1 MMGEPS
7 VLVITPSPYMTK
19 KIQQTLIDIG
29 GYKVITSSS
38 PAVALELAQQSIINI
53 CILDVFHPE
62 FPLLAVVKE
71 LMNKQPHM
79 QLILLLSETNQSYGE
94 IPGIIPDGLLPRS
107 FSSGQLKSTLVN
119 ISQFYKTIT
128 PPSQQPIQSSP
139 DQPREPSPENSGLQ
153 NIPPLSRSTDF
164 SRVNQ
169 HLTELSAETT
179 ALAIIILRRKM
190 LIAHSGIFPFTAI
203 QEITDQINSLSNTSA
218 QNLQK
223 EAAPGHQK
231 IGSGDM
237 VRFIQL
243 QSIQGKFLLYMI
255 SLTKE
260 MQLSLIYD
268 QDTPFS
274 NIRRQTGH
282 LAHELIQPQQSPPL
296 EYRPSS
302 LEDSEL
308 ERPLPIQS
316 SLVETIHEM
325 PTSQSPT
332 EESEVQSDKVS
343 DMNKGPSPNEVTPP
357 GYAGDQIET
366 LLSSPT
372 GSPDRTVQEARIEF
386 IQAEMAK
393 KNDEQDCFELEE
405 EDTGEPLD
413 FSQTE
418 SDKVKLSEK
427 ESETN
432 SFTSTGS
439 YGRYITYS
447 CLLIPRMPEH
457 MLKSNLA
464 SYLFKW
470 MGQLCLAYGWRLEHL
485 SIHPNH
491 IQMVTGAPLATSP
504 AFLVRTLRQKTSQ
517 YIFSKFPPL
526 TNENPSGDFWAPGFF
541 ISGGKQ
547 TIQPHVIDRYIN
559 EIREH
564 QGVNS
569 TPSFN

>member
-1 MMGEPS
+1 MMGESS

-38 PAVALELAQQSIINI
+38 PAVALELAQQSIIDI

-62 FPLLAVVKE
+62 FPVLTVVKE
-71 LMNKQPHM
+71 LMNKQPDM
-79 QLILLLSETNQSYGE
+79 KLILVLSDTNQSYGE

-107 FSSGQLKSTLVN
+107 FSSGQLKSALVN
-119 ISQFYKTIT
+119 ISQVYKAIT
-128 PPSQQPIQSSP
+128 PPSQQPAQSSP
-139 DQPREPSPENSGLQ
+139 DQPREPSPDNSGLQ
-153 NIPPLSRSTDF
+153 NIPPFSRSTDF
-164 SRVNQ
+164 SRLNQ
-169 HLTELSAETT
+169 HLAELSSETT
-179 ALAIIILRRKM
+179 ALAIIILRRKQ
-190 LIAHSGIFPFTAI
+190 LISHSGIFPFTAI
-203 QEITDQINSLSNTSA
+203 QEITDQINGFSNTSA

-231 IGSGDM
+231 TGGGDM
-237 VRFIQL
+237 VRFTQL
-243 QSIQGKFLLYMI
+243 QSIQGKFLLYVI

-260 MQLSLIYD
+260 MQLALIYN

-274 NIRRQTGH
+274 NIRRQTVH

-296 EYRPSS
+296 EYRPTS
-302 LEDSEL
+302 LENSDL
-308 ERPLPIQS
+308 EGPLPIQS
-316 SLVETIHEM
+316 SVTETINET
-325 PTSQSPT
+325 PISQSAT
-332 EESEVQSDKVS
+332 EGSDVQSYMVS
-343 DMNKGPSPNEVTPP
+343 NLNEGPSPQEITPP
-357 GYAGDQIET
+357 GYAGDQIDT
-366 LLSSPT
+366 ILSSPT
-372 GSPDRTVQEARIEF
+372 GSPDTVAPDAHIEF
-386 IQAEMAK
+386 IQAEKAK
-393 KNDEQDCFELEE
+393 KIDLQDSFELEE
-405 EDTGEPLD
+405 EDIGEPLD
-413 FSQTE
+413 FSQTV
-418 SDKVKLSEK
+418 SDKVKLSEV

-432 SFTSTGS
+432 SFTSAGS
-439 YGRYITYS
+439 YGHYITYS
-447 CLLIPRMPEH
+447 CLLIPRIPEH

-569 TPSFN
+569 TSSFN

>member
-62 FPLLAVVKE
+62 FPVLTVVKE
-71 LMNKQPHM
+71 LMKKQPGM
-79 QLILLLSETNQSYGE
+79 QLILVLSDTNQSYGE

-107 FSSGQLKSTLVN
+107 FSSGQLKSALVN

-128 PPSQQPIQSSP
+128 PPSQQPTPSSS
-139 DQPREPSPENSGLQ
+139 DQPREPSPENSSLQ
-153 NIPPLSRSTDF
+153 NIPPLSGSTDF

-169 HLTELSAETT
+169 HLVELSAETT

-223 EAAPGHQK
+223 EATPGHQK

-243 QSIQGKFLLYMI
+243 QSIQGKFLQYII

-260 MQLSLIYD
+260 MQLALIYD
-268 QDTPFS
+268 HDTPFS
-274 NIRRQTGH
+274 NIRRQTVH
-282 LAHELIQPQQSPPL
+282 LAHELIQPQQNPPL

-302 LEDSEL
+302 LEDSGL
-308 ERPLPIQS
+308 KRPTPIQS
-316 SLVETIHEM
+316 SRTETIYEI
-325 PTSQSPT
+325 PVSQST
-332 EESEVQSDKVS
+332 AQVSEVQTDKVPN
-343 DMNKGPSPNEVTPP
+343 MYEGPSLKEVTPP
-357 GYAGDQIET
+357 GYAGDQIDAI
-366 LLSSPT
+366 LSSPT
-372 GSPDRTVQEARIEF
+372 GSPDRAVQDARIEF

-393 KNDEQDCFELEE
+393 KIAEQDSFELEE

-432 SFTSTGS
+432 SITSAGS
-439 YGRYITYS
+439 YGHYITYS

-491 IQMVTGAPLATSP
+491 IQMVTGAPLTTSP

-526 TNENPSGDFWAPGFF
+526 TNE
-541 ISGGKQ
+541 K
-547 TIQPHVIDRYIN
+547 
-559 EIREH
+559 
-564 QGVNS
+564 
-569 TPSFN
+569 SFGRFLGTWLFHLRW